1 MTTRKSWGG
10 QTTTR
15 ALICC
20 LALLLIFSLALPRLA
35 RAQPTSPDSFSLIVA
50 PSPIVATV
58 NPGQVTT
65 EQLKIIN
72 NAGQPENLQI
82 GLRSFSFNNTTGQI
96 KFSDSVPSDVS
107 SWVSFDNPK
116 FTLDSGQMLNE
127 QIKLAIPKDAGFSYS
142 FAVVISRQNT
152 PASTSSGQ
160 VLKGALADFM
170 LLNVN
175 RPGAVRSLKV
185 ESFTANRHLYSWL
198 PVNFSIR
205 FKNTGNT
212 IVQPNGNIF
221 IQRSR
226 NSKTPIDTFAV
237 NPGQGYI
244 LPGTDRT
251 ITAAWSD
258 GFPVYKTI
266 ANAIGT
272 SSQRLTWNWADL
284 SKLRLGR
291 YYAELVAIYNNGH
304 QDIPVQGQVSF
315 WVLPWALMLILALVL
330 LLILF
335 AIWTIAKKIIRTV
348 QKHLTHKRRR
358 T

>member
-1 MTTRKSWGG
+1 MIRKSWGM
-10 QTTTR
+10 QKTTGVVAT
-15 ALICC
+15 C
-20 LALLLIFSLALPRLA
+20 LALILTISLALSSLVH
-35 RAQPTSPDSFSLIVA
+35 AQPTAANSFSLIVA

-58 NPGQVTT
+58 NPGQTTT

-72 NAGQPENLQI
+72 NAGQAENLQI
-82 GLRSFSFNNTTGQI
+82 ALRSFSFNNTTGQI
-96 KFSDSVPSDVS
+96 KFSDSAPNDVS
-107 SWVSFDNPK
+107 SWVSFSNPK

-127 QIKLAIPKDAGFSYS
+127 QIKLAVPKDAGFSYS
-142 FAVVISRQNT
+142 FAVIISRQNT
-152 PASTSSGQ
+152 PASVNSGQ
-160 VLKGALADFM
+160 VLKGTLADFM

-185 ESFTANRHLYSWL
+185 ESFKANRHLYSWL
-198 PVNFSIR
+198 PANFSIR

-212 IVQPNGNIF
+212 IVQPSGNIF
-221 IQRSR
+221 IQRTR
-226 NSKTPIDTFAV
+226 NSKTPIDTLAV
-237 NPGQGYI
+237 NPNQGYI
-244 LPGTDRT
+244 LPGTDRV

-266 ANAIGT
+266 TNSSGT

-291 YYAELVAIYNNGH
+291 YYSELVAIYNNGS

-315 WVLPWALMLILALVL
+315 WVLPWTLILILMLAAS
-330 LLILF
+330 LILF
-335 AIWTIAKKIIRTV
+335 AIWTIAKKIIGTA
-348 QKHLTHKRRR
+348 KRRSRRNRLR